1 MKYSSTMTSKG
12 QVTIP
17 VEIRRKLG
25 LKPGQ
30 AVSFDLSGDIATI
43 EQPDWHKELAA
54 LHARVRE
61 HMQRTNR
68 TFPQTDD
75 ELREVRLQA
84 HRDAAAYRVERMRES
99 E

>member
-30 AVSFDLSGDIATI
+30 AVSFDLTGDTATI
-43 EQPDWHKELAA
+43 EQPDWRKELAA
-54 LHARVRE
+54 LHERVRE
-61 HMQRTNR
+61 HMRHR
-68 TFPQTDD
+68 GLKPLSDEELDD
-75 ELREVRLQA
+75 A
-84 HRDAAAYRVERMRES
+84 INAAAEASATGRYERSLE